1 MKAMSMVL
9 CIAVIG
15 MVAGLVHAYFRGRSR
30 LKAKALKAL
39 QNAYKVPAG
48 SVHRSVFT
56 YDGRPIKKQPKG
68 KQFRVL
74 VLKGERT
81 MTSVHTGTS
90 WTDDCCLSFEGERI
104 GFLGGG
110 IYHDLLSSLV
120 NKYGSASIVVH
131 IKGYDANAG
140 FPYVVADLPDL
151 DWLRDAVRK

>member
-1 MKAMSMVL
+1 MTFVL
-9 CIAVIG
+9 CLIALCVI
-15 MVAGLVHAYFRGRSR
+15 AGLVRAYIRGKNRI
-30 LKAKALKAL
+30 KAKARKAMR
-39 QNAYKVPAG
+39 NAFQVPAG
-48 SVHRSVFT
+48 NVRRSVFT

-81 MTSVHTGTS
+81 MNSVHTGTS

-104 GFLGGG
+104 GFLGEG

-131 IKGYDANAG
+131 VRGYDASAG
-140 FPYVVADLPDL
+140 FPYVVADLPEL
-151 DWLRDAVRK
+151 DWFRKELRRR